1 MLDGGATALDFGT
14 DSMVALVEVTEAPR
28 GTDLDRVTAWVLA
41 VGADVNHLPAK
52 SPLKLG
58 EDVANV
64 LGLLQTFSSHHS
76 LGRGG
81 GGSQERLTMA
91 IPETGHAPDE

>member
-1 MLDGGATALDFGT
+1 M
-14 DSMVALVEVTEAPR
+14 
-28 GTDLDRVTAWVLA
+28 
-41 VGADVNHLPAK
+41 NHLPAK

-91 IPETGHAPDE
+91 IPETEHAPDE